1 MLHLKK
7 TIILNISLI
16 KIIILNLGVIALWD
30 FETGKL
36 EGILKAD
43 EVEVT

>member
-1 MLHLKK
+1 MVIKPIFALL
-7 TIILNISLI
+7 SLFT
-16 KIIILNLGVIALWD
+16 NLFVMIGIIALWD

-43 EVEVT
+43 DNEVT